1 MENIDSVRGLQK
13 LVQDPTEV
21 FMNLMQKLVKDMVFE
36 FMATTGVD
44 TTIIKKCVNKSILV
58 KMNSWIALTY
68 LDCTIRSLN
77 SVMDTKHTLESLKT
91 QKLFDDVES
100 LISEHVCTQN
110 FIRIYS
116 KQYRSPTIFGMS
128 NNNTM
133 LQYGLNS
140 LGALNTVSR
149 SLFGLVNICL
159 TLKAHN

>member
-116 KQYRSPTIFGMS
+116 NAIQVTNYIRYVEQQYDAAVRFEFPW
-128 NNNTM
+128 
-133 LQYGLNS
+133 
-140 LGALNTVSR
+140 GAEYCFPLSIRTGKYLLNTKS
-149 SLFGLVNICL
+149 
-159 TLKAHN
+159 A